1 MVLNKEIEIVVGKFE
16 THRVSYY
23 HEVSPDITIIKVD
36 GSEIFQSRTMN
47 GSSPKMRIENGGKI
61 DQWFYSFIVGT
72 QETHVIEIHVRKS
85 KPSRKGNG
93 IHYEYNILVDGAV
106 RIREGKKLDPHRSG
120 TRNDVILE
128 TMSREYFH
136 ILSEIEKKLYARDI
150 LKNPNWRMDWVYVQ

>member
-1 MVLNKEIEIVVGKFE
+1 MVLNKELEILVGKFE
-16 THRVSYY
+16 THRVSYCY
-23 HEVSPDITIIKVD
+23 EIDPDITTIKVD
-36 GSEIFQSRTMN
+36 GLEIFKSTAMN
-47 GSSPKMRIENGGKI
+47 GSSLDKKIESNGRIN
-61 DQWFYSFIVGT
+61 QWFYSFIVGT